1 MELVI
6 SKKRLALYC
15 VYLQMICYSLSKL
28 ILYGR
33 GTWTSNT
40 GSFYRIS
47 ASVSSLDQALLACS
61 AILALIASLIMIFNK
76 HNGISR
82 ANFYCCAL
90 IIIVSG
96 FWTVNTVLDVGIS
109 PILVGNFPPS
119 AFLVLGVILIGFDED
134 LFGRFSRVCGGFAIA
149 FFSISMYFAVQFLI
163 LYGAV
168 GVRFGTSHVLYFFQM
183 GLWTLAVFALGTNIA
198 KWRKIKILLLI
209 VCILLSIIIL
219 SRGWII
225 QSGILFVLYVVKL
238 NKSQGKKFPLKGILL
253 LAFIIIVLMFITR
266 NYLSDQWTTLL
277 ARSTEDTRTQQIVEF
292 FQQVDINNLVVG
304 GGYTASYSWLGRDY
318 EAIDNQ
324 ILLSMFSYGIIVTM
338 LYLAIFIVP
347 IFDALK
353 KHRLS
358 FLHGINMMWLLSMAG
373 LSIYCAINI
382 DVTQMV
388 VLIVAGHNIRENR
401 RRRELVP

>member
-1 MELVI
+1 M
-6 SKKRLALYC
+6 
-15 VYLQMICYSLSKL
+15 
-28 ILYGR
+28 
-33 GTWTSNT
+33 
-40 GSFYRIS
+40 
-47 ASVSSLDQALLACS
+47 
-61 AILALIASLIMIFNK
+61 
-76 HNGISR
+76 
-82 ANFYCCAL
+82 
-90 IIIVSG
+90 
-96 FWTVNTVLDVGIS
+96 
-109 PILVGNFPPS
+109 
-119 AFLVLGVILIGFDED
+119 
-134 LFGRFSRVCGGFAIA
+134 
-149 FFSISMYFAVQFLI
+149 
-163 LYGAV
+163 
-168 GVRFGTSHVLYFFQM
+168 
-183 GLWTLAVFALGTNIA
+183 
-198 KWRKIKILLLI
+198 
-209 VCILLSIIIL
+209 
-219 SRGWII
+219 
-225 QSGILFVLYVVKL
+225 VKL
-238 NKSQGKKFPLKGILL
+238 NKSQGKKIPLKGILL

-324 ILLSMFSYGIIVTM
+324 ILLSMFRYGIIVTM

-388 VLIVAGHNIRENR
+388 VLIVAGHNIRGKQTQEGTCAVNKDLYRYYGRKETIYERLTR
-401 RRRELVP
+401 RPEMKYVVLLRKAQRSSGLLNCIIK